1 MNKTTKKTTGK
12 TSKPTLKV
20 SKKDVAVIECGNYCI
35 HALALFTNAVIKK
48 RTKASVRLD
57 IPLTLKIGKRS
68 LSISTWIEL
77 FPKNFHVHNQDS
89 LTLAELGAQAF
100 VYFWEMCDGALRDG
114 RFTGHPFTNLNRYE
128 VITDYGDKCIV
139 KDGKFTF
146 VPATAPKAKKK

>member
-20 SKKDVAVIECGNYCI
+20 SKKDVADIERGNYCI
-35 HALALFTNAVIKK
+35 HALALFTNAVIKE

-68 LSISTWIEL
+68 LSISTWIVL
-77 FPKNFHVHNQDS
+77 VPKNVLVRNQDS
-89 LTLAELGAQAF
+89 MTLAELGAQAF
-100 VYFWEMCDGALRDG
+100 VYFLELCEEAILNEC
-114 RFTGHPFTNLNRYE
+114 FTGHPFTNLKRYE

-139 KDGKFTF
+139 EDGKFTF
-146 VPATAPKAKKK
+146 VPAKAPKTKKK

>member
-12 TSKPTLKV
+12 TSKPALKV
-20 SKKDVAVIECGNYCI
+20 SKKGVANIERGNYCI
-35 HALALFTNAVIKK
+35 HALALFTNAVIKE
-48 RTKASVRLD
+48 RTKTSVRLD
-57 IPLTLKIGKRS
+57 IPLTLKIGKRCQ
-68 LSISTWIEL
+68 SISTGIEL
-77 FPKNFHVHNQDS
+77 FSKNFHIRNQDS

-100 VYFWEMCDGALRDG
+100 VYFLEMCDGALRDG
-114 RFTGHPFTNLNRYE
+114 RFTGHPFTNLKRYE